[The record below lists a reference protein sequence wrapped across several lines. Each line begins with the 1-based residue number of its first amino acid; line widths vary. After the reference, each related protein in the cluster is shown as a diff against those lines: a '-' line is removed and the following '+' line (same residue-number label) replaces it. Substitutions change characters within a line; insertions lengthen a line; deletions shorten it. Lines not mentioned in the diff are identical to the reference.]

1 MARPTKYATPICVGL
16 SIVALVGIV
25 VGLVAD
31 SVMVP
36 IVLLVPTVVY
46 EAYRT
51 EGRTTRWA
59 SWTMLVLLVGLIAT
73 RMLDVEF
80 DLRELVGAD
89 VVRAG
94 DREIPL
100 GDLTV
105 VLPAAM
111 GALAIVLWTRTRG
124 VYTRWLAAIVVVTSA
139 AIVHLAAP
147 EALGDLFGAA

>member
-80 DLRELVGAD
+80 DLREIVGAD

>member
-16 SIVALVGIV
+16 SIVALAGIV
-25 VGLVAD
+25 IGLVAD
-31 SVMVP
+31 SAMVP
-36 IVLLVPTVVY
+36 IVLLVPTVAY

-59 SWTMLVLLVGLIAT
+59 SWTMLVLLVALIAT
-73 RMLDVEF
+73 QLFDVEF
-80 DLRELVGAD
+80 DLREIVGAD

-139 AIVHLAAP
+139 VIVRLAAP
-147 EALGDLFGAA
+147 EALGDLLGAA